1 MKPTWQKLHREFAP
15 SGEDEEG
22 NPLAVECDWTEA
34 MALGPV
40 TLVRNVVRG
49 DGRDYV
55 CLAVVERPLG
65 ELVGELDPEL
75 ETTPPDPDA
84 WLAQGGPY
92 DRYGDDVRNWHMAM
106 TDAGWGYST
115 EDAVDLSK
123 PWHNVFWAHG
133 KTGEAIGTS
142 LAWRL
147 WQAGWRP
154 SADSWWNHKEHE
166 RCASTRALRSVY
178 TCSHVPGADLVKL
191 AAQEAM
197 RKADYA
203 EPHAQ
208 HLREGGWTFSA
219 AADVWDHVDSDDVL
233 VEEAARALYDAGAR
247 WSTHG
252 YWVALGD
259 DADFHKIGTQGTTTE
274 ALAWLKERTS

>member
-65 ELVGELDPEL
+65 ELVGEASGADPTEAVSESEVIRRGAAGSIFRWEDTL
-75 ETTPPDPDA
+75 PAADAQRIMDGTLPNTPQARID
-84 WLAQGGPY
+84 LI
-92 DRYGDDVRNWHMAM
+92 DRLLRPRDEEGNLLPSLI
-106 TDAGWGYST
+106 ST
-115 EDAVDLSK
+115 EEAGVLL
-123 PWHNVFWAHG
+123 
-133 KTGEAIGTS
+133 GEPEPQVE
-142 LAWRL
+142 W
-147 WQAGWRP
+147 
-154 SADSWWNHKEHE
+154 SA
-166 RCASTRALRSVY
+166 
-178 TCSHVPGADLVKL
+178 KL
-191 AAQEAM
+191 N
-197 RKADYA
+197 YY

-208 HLREGGWTFSA
+208 HLREGGWTLSA

-233 VEEAARALYDAGAR
+233 VGEAARALYEAGVR

-259 DADFHKIGTQGTTTE
+259 DADFHKIGTQGTTSE